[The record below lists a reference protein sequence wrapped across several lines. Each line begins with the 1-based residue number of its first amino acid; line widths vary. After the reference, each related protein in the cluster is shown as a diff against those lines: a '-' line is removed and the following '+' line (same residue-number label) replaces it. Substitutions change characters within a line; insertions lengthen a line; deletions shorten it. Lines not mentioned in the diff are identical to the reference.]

1 MTASL
6 LLGAVVVVVGVV
18 LAFKLLKSLIK
29 AAFTGLLLAV
39 LVWGYLYFARGGAW

>member
-6 LLGAVVVVVGVV
+6 LVGAVVVVAGVV

-29 AAFTGLLLAV
+29 AAFTGLLLAALV
-39 LVWGYLYFARGGAW
+39 LGYLYYTHGGAW

>member
-6 LLGAVVVVVGVV
+6 LLGAVVVVGGAM

-29 AAFTGLLLAV
+29 AAFTALLLAA
-39 LVWGYLYFARGGAW
+39 LVCGYLYYVHGGVW